1 MNNFIKGEIN
11 IEEDDINKDIRIIN
25 SMEIIL

>member
-1 MNNFIKGEIN
+1 MNNFIEGEIN